1 MKSFL
6 TSTQFSLV
14 SIFIF
19 FLLIVPNYSQAQ
31 CWNYTFASTTGN
43 TYTALSSPNSLIGSD
58 VDDERSALTSI
69 GFTFTYNAVD
79 YIEFRAMSNGVVN
92 LGGAYATTA
101 SINDLS
107 SSSRNEMLAPL
118 WDNLKTNS
126 GGSVGYKLIGSSG
139 SYILKIEFK
148 DMGFVDYVT
157 GTSMNFQIWL
167 YEATYAIEFRYGSMG
182 TWTGQSASIGINDE
196 TIYRFLSITPA
207 ASPTSSSTTDNNS
220 IASNDDNFLISG
232 LMYSF
237 TKPSDWY
244 WWKGVTS
251 TDWATTSNWYG
262 AAEPTTSNHVTISK
276 GKPYYPIIDGTEFCN
291 DLGIG
296 EDTKVTLNTGA
307 ALTVNHDI
315 WIGGGGEFE
324 LNDGTVT
331 VSNDFKPGATCIVDI
346 KGGTLDITRDF
357 GTSARGTFE
366 LSGGIINVGDDCYFS
381 SSGVTGSMTDDFQ
394 LNIAD
399 DFRII
404 NNGWTVTG
412 GTITLTGTDGWAKVY
427 PSDDSYDVIAFD
439 LVINGSGSTFMFT
452 KSDANTGIIIN
463 HDLTFTAGT
472 IETIYNTYHTDKFTV
487 ANNFT
492 MGSGA
497 HFKDAIESTD
507 TYSVGGTST
516 IHSSSTYEMYGT
528 TQDIPAATFGHLTVS
543 AAGTKS
549 ITGSTT
555 TTVAGNLNVSAG
567 VLSVPETKGLTVT
580 GSTTNTAGTGGIVI
594 ESSASGTG
602 SLIHG
607 TSTGDIVMERFIA
620 AATWGTWNDGWHF
633 LSSPVADYAIASNFT
648 TDPASNYDFYAW
660 SEKYNLWVNYKDGT
674 SPAFSDAD
682 VNGSN
687 TFELGYGYLVAYAIE
702 DTKDFTGTINVD
714 DVTISSLDITGE
726 DASYRSWHLLG
737 NPFSSGLT
745 WDDNWSITTI
755 GGTIQIWNEDGQS
768 YTSIA
773 AVPGGTIPATNGFM
787 VQATADGASV
797 TIPASKRTHGGTFYK
812 SADFPIIKLKANNI
826 DYPSFQES
834 QVLFNPKSTT
844 NYEVKYDGDF
854 LPGYAPLFYSKID
867 NMPMSVN
874 SMPDVTKVTS
884 IPFTFIKNE
893 GLNFSIEMYEIE
905 NMEMDVWL
913 LDNKLNHDHNLSENP
928 IYIFTAFEQDDP
940 ERFILHFSPLD
951 LDENVPSNDIIQL
964 WFANKTI
971 YIHNPEHSTGQIRIL
986 NLFGQETFKTKLNGE
1001 AKQEIFINTPAAYYI
1016 VNIVYEK
1023 GVVSKKL
1030 YIQ

>member
-31 CWNYTFASTTGN
+31 CWNYTFASTTDN
-43 TYTALSSPNSLIGSD
+43 TYTALSSPTQLIAGS
-58 VDDERSALTSI
+58 VDDQRSALTFI

-79 YIEFRAMSNGVVN
+79 YTEFRAMSNGVVN
-92 LGGAYATTA
+92 LGGDYATTA
-101 SINDLS
+101 SNNGLR

-126 GGSVGYKLIGSSG
+126 GGSVSYKLIGSSG

-167 YEATYAIEFRYGSMG
+167 YEASNKIEFRYGSMG
-182 TWTGQSASIGINDE
+182 EWTGQSASIGINDE
-196 TIYRFLSITPA
+196 TIYQFLSITPA
-207 ASPTSSSTTDNNS
+207 ASPTSSSTT
-220 IASNDDNFLISG
+220 SNDAIATNDDLEPG

-244 WWKGVTS
+244 WWQGGTS
-251 TDWATTSNWYG
+251 TNWATPSNWYG

-276 GKPYYPIIDGTEFCN
+276 GKTYYPIIDGTEFCN

-296 EDTKVTLNTGA
+296 EDTKVTVNESA
-307 ALTVNHDI
+307 DLTVNNDI

-331 VSNDFKPGATCIVDI
+331 VSRDFKPGATCIVDI
-346 KGGTLDITRDF
+346 NGGTLDITRDF
-357 GTSARGTFE
+357 GLSAKGTIE
-366 LSGGIINVGDDCYFS
+366 LSGGIINVDDDCEFS
-381 SSGVTGSMTDDFQ
+381 SSGVTGSMTGTFQ

-399 DFRII
+399 DFRIN
-404 NNGWTVTG
+404 NNGWNTVEG
-412 GTITLTGTDGWAKVY
+412 GTITLTGTDGSAKVY
-427 PSDDSYDVIAFD
+427 PSNSSHDVIAYN
-439 LVINGSGSTFMFT
+439 LVINGSGNTFIFTRST
-452 KSDANTGIIIN
+452 SNTGIIIN

-472 IETIYNTYHTDKFTV
+472 IETINGLNHTDKFTV
-487 ANNFT
+487 ANDFT

-507 TYSVGGTST
+507 YSVGSY
-516 IHSSSTYEMYGT
+516 SFDAASTYEMYGT
-528 TQDIPAATFGHLTVS
+528 TQNIPAATFGHLTVS

-549 ITGSTT
+549 ISGSTT

-602 SLIHG
+602 SLIVKG
-607 TSTGDIVMERFIA
+607 TATGDVVMERYIA
-620 AATWGTWNDGWHF
+620 AATWETWNDGWHF
-633 LSSPVADYAIASNFT
+633 LSSPIANYDIATSNFVVET
-648 TDPASNYDFYAW
+648 AADYDFYAW
-660 SEKYNLWVNYKDGT
+660 SEPDNLWINFKTGDT
-674 SPAFSDAD
+674 PSFET
-682 VNGSN
+682 VNGSDD
-687 TFELGYGYLVAYAIE
+687 FELGYGYMAAYKDAS
-702 DTKDFTGTINVD
+702 TKDFTGTINVD
-714 DVTISSLDITGE
+714 NVAIAGLTITGS
-726 DASYRSWHLLG
+726 ANHRSWHLLG
-737 NPFSSGLT
+737 NPFNSALT
-745 WDDNWSITTI
+745 WHTGWTPVNIA
-755 GGTIQIWNEDGQS
+755 GTAQIWNEDNQS
-768 YTSIA
+768 YSPIVA
-773 AVPGGTIPATNGFM
+773 DGIIPATNGFM
-787 VQATADGASV
+787 VQASGGTGTL
-797 TIPASKRTHGGTFYK
+797 TIPKANREHNTTAFYK
-812 SADFPIIKLKANNI
+812 STEYPIIKLKANNI
-826 DYPSFQES
+826 DNSSAQES
-834 QVLFNPKSTT
+834 QLRFNPESTT
-844 NYEVKYDGDF
+844 GWDLEFDGDF
-854 LPGYAPLFYSKID
+854 LAGYAPYFYSIVEGV
-867 NMPMSVN
+867 PQSVN
-874 SMPDVTKVTS
+874 SMPNVEETTS

-893 GLNFSIEMYEIE
+893 GLNFSIEMYEVE
-905 NMEMDVWL
+905 NMEQDVWL
-913 LDNKLNHDHNLSENP
+913 FDNKLNKDHNLTLNP
-928 IYIFTAFEQDDP
+928 VYIFTAFEQDDP

-964 WFANKTI
+964 WFANKII

-1001 AKQEIFINTPAAYYI
+1001 AKQEIYINTPAAYYI

-1023 GVVSKKL
+1023 GVVNKKL